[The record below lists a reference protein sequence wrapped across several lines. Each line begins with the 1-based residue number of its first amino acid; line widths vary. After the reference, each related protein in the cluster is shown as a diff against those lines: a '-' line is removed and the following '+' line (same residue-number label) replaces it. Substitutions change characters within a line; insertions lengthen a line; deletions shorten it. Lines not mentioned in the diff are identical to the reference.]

1 MNLDKILAMPEEK
14 KSILL
19 KAETLRWDIEYWQSY
34 VISYNNGSIVT
45 DEKTI
50 QDEVQICKNKLQ
62 EIRLELDKLMDEN
75 AEFFI

>member
-14 KSILL
+14 RHILI
-19 KAETLRWDIEYWQSY
+19 KAKTLRWDIEYWQSY